1 MATGFDLE
9 NFLEMLAAERG
20 AADNT
25 LDGYRRDLE
34 DFSGFLGGKKIAV
47 AQSSDVSAYLSD
59 LTRRGFAETS
69 QARRLS
75 ALKQF
80 FKFLY
85 SEGIRQ
91 DDPTRTLSAPKKR
104 GSLPKVMS
112 MDEVDRLIECARVE
126 TETPQ
131 RSAAARLRAQR
142 MYTLIEVLYA
152 TGLRVSELVALPVRA
167 ALRDTRLIEIK
178 GKGGKERLVPLSHA
192 AQAAMKDYVG
202 LRSAEGAF
210 EKSPW
215 LFPSHGNSGQ
225 LTRQHFARELKDLA
239 TKTGLD
245 ATKVSPHVL
254 RHAFASHLLQNG
266 ADLRVVQQLLGH
278 ADISTTQIYTHVLD
292 ERLRELVESAHPL
305 AQRE

>member
-1 MATGFDLE
+1 MAAGFDIE
-9 NFLEMLAAERG
+9 TFLEMLAVERG
-20 AADNT
+20 AAENT

-34 DFSGFLGGKKIAV
+34 DFSGFLGKMNVSNAR
-47 AQSSDVSAYLSD
+47 SDDISAYLSD

-85 SEGIRQ
+85 SEGMRA
-91 DDPTRTLSAPKKR
+91 DDPTRTLSSPKKR
-104 GSLPKVMS
+104 GSLPKVLS
-112 MDEVDRLIECARVE
+112 VDDVDRLIETARSQ
-126 TETPQ
+126 TRKPQ
-131 RSAAARLRAQR
+131 RSSAARLRVQR

-152 TGLRVSELVALPVRA
+152 TGLRVSELVALPVSA
-167 ALRDTRLIEIK
+167 AMRDARLIEIR
-178 GKGGKERLVPLSHA
+178 GKGGKERLVPLSPA
-192 AQAAMKDYVG
+192 AQLAMKDYVG
-202 LRSAEGAF
+202 LRTAEGSY

-215 LFPSHGNSGQ
+215 LFPSHGDSGH
-225 LTRQHFARELKDLA
+225 LTRQHFARELKALA
-239 TKTGLD
+239 QMAGLD
-245 ATKVSPHVL
+245 VAKISPHVL

-292 ERLRELVESAHPL
+292 ERLRELVEQAHPL
-305 AQRE
+305 AQR

>member
-20 AADNT
+20 AAENT
-25 LDGYRRDLE
+25 LAGYRRDLE
-34 DFSGFLGGKKIAV
+34 DYSDFLGRTKLAE
-47 AQSSDVSAYLSD
+47 ANSDHISGYMSD
-59 LTRRGFAETS
+59 LTRRGYAETS

-80 FKFLY
+80 YKFLY
-85 SEGIRQ
+85 SEGSRQ

-104 GSLPKVMS
+104 SSLPKVLS
-112 MDEVDRLIECARVE
+112 MDDVDCLIETARLQ
-126 TETPQ
+126 TEASHK
-131 RSAAARLRAQR
+131 SAAAALRAQR

-152 TGLRVSELVALPVRA
+152 TGLRVSELVSLPVTA
-167 ALRDTRLIEIK
+167 ALRDARLIEIK

-192 AQAAMKDYVG
+192 AQSAMKMYVE
-202 LRSAEGAF
+202 LRSAESAY
-210 EKSPW
+210 ENSPW
-215 LFPSHGNSGQ
+215 LFPSHGGSGH
-225 LTRQHFARELKDLA
+225 LTRQHFGRDLKDLA
-239 TKTGLD
+239 AAAGLD
-245 ATKVSPHVL
+245 SSKVSPHVL

-292 ERLRELVESAHPL
+292 ERLRELVETAHPL
-305 AQRE
+305 ARK

>member
-34 DFSGFLGGKKIAV
+34 DFSGFLGGKKIAD

-85 SEGIRQ
+85 SEGTRQ

-215 LFPSHGNSGQ
+215 LFPSHGNSGH

-239 TKTGLD
+239 TKAGLD
-245 ATKVSPHVL
+245 ASKVSPHVL

>member
-34 DFSGFLGGKKIAV
+34 DFSGFLGKTRIAD

-59 LTRRGFAETS
+59 LNKRGFAETS

-85 SEGIRQ
+85 SEGLRQ

-104 GSLPKVMS
+104 GSLPKVLS
-112 MDEVDRLIECARVE
+112 MDDVDRLIETARAE
-126 TETPQ
+126 TQKPQ
-131 RSAAARLRAQR
+131 PSAAARLRVHR

-167 ALRDTRLIEIK
+167 ALRDARLIEIK

-192 AQAAMKDYVG
+192 AQAAMKDYVA
-202 LRSAEGAF
+202 LRSAEGSY

-215 LFPSHGNSGQ
+215 LFPSHGDSGH
-225 LTRQHFARELKDLA
+225 LTRQHFARELKELA
-239 TKTGLD
+239 HKAGLD
-245 ATKVSPHVL
+245 AAKVSPHVL

-305 AQRE
+305 AQRK

>member
-1 MATGFDLE
+1 MATGYDIE

-20 AADNT
+20 AAENT
-25 LDGYRRDLE
+25 LAGYRRDLE
-34 DFSGFLGGKKIAV
+34 DFSGFLGRTKVSDAV
-47 AQSSDVSAYLSD
+47 SDDISAYMSD

-85 SEGIRQ
+85 SEGTRR
-91 DDPTRTLSAPKKR
+91 DDPTRTLSSPKKR
-104 GSLPKVMS
+104 GSLPKVLS
-112 MDEVDRLIECARVE
+112 VDEVDTLIETAR
-126 TETPQ
+126 TETRKRQ

-152 TGLRVSELVALPVRA
+152 TGLRVSELVALPVSA
-167 ALRDTRLIEIK
+167 ALRDARLIEIR

-192 AQAAMKDYVG
+192 AQLAMKDYVA
-202 LRSAEGAF
+202 LRSAEGAY

-215 LFPSHGNSGQ
+215 LFPSHGDSGH
-225 LTRQHFARELKDLA
+225 LTRQHFARELKGLA
-239 TKTGLD
+239 RSAGLD
-245 ATKVSPHVL
+245 VAKISPHVL

-292 ERLRELVESAHPL
+292 ERLRELVEQAHPL
-305 AQRE
+305 AQR

>member
-34 DFSGFLGGKKIAV
+34 DFSGFLGGKKIAN

-59 LTRRGFAETS
+59 LTRRGFAATS

-85 SEGIRQ
+85 SEGTRQ

-112 MDEVDRLIECARVE
+112 MDEVDRLIECARAE
-126 TETPQ
+126 TETPR
-131 RSAAARLRAQR
+131 RSAAARLRVQR

-167 ALRDTRLIEIK
+167 AMRDTRLIEIK
-178 GKGGKERLVPLSHA
+178 GKGGKERLVPLSRA

-202 LRSAEGAF
+202 LRSAEGAY

-215 LFPSHGNSGQ
+215 LFPSHGNSGH
-225 LTRQHFARELKDLA
+225 LTRQHFARDLKDLA
-239 TKTGLD
+239 NKAGLD

>member
-25 LDGYRRDLE
+25 LDSYRRDLE
-34 DFSGFLGGKKIAV
+34 DFSGFLGRTKIAD
-47 AQSSDVSAYLSD
+47 ARSEDISAYMGD
-59 LTRRGFAETS
+59 LNRRGFAESS

-85 SEGIRQ
+85 SEGTRQ

-104 GSLPKVMS
+104 GALPKVLS
-112 MDEVDRLIECARVE
+112 MADVDRLIETAEAE
-126 TETPQ
+126 TKKPQ
-131 RSAAARLRAQR
+131 RSAATRLRAQR
-142 MYTLIEVLYA
+142 MLALIEVLYA

-167 ALRDTRLIEIK
+167 ALRDERLIEIK
-178 GKGGKERLVPLSHA
+178 GKGGKERLVPLSMA
-192 AQAAMKDYVG
+192 AQQAMKSYVA
-202 LRSAEGAF
+202 LRSEEGAYD
-210 EKSPW
+210 KSPW
-215 LFPSHGNSGQ
+215 LFPSHGDSGH

-239 TKTGLD
+239 LAAGLD
-245 ATKVSPHVL
+245 ASKVSPHVL

-305 AQRE
+305 AQR

>member
-20 AADNT
+20 AAENT
-25 LDGYRRDLE
+25 LAGYRRDLE
-34 DFSGFLGGKKIAV
+34 DFSGFLGRKTLAS
-47 AQSSDVSAYLSD
+47 AQSEDISAYLGD
-59 LTRRGFAETS
+59 LNRRGFAETS

-80 FKFLY
+80 YKFLY
-85 SEGIRQ
+85 AEGSRE

-104 GSLPKVMS
+104 ASLPKLLS
-112 MDEVDRLIECARVE
+112 MEDVDRLIETARAE
-126 TETPQ
+126 TEKPQ
-131 RSAAARLRAQR
+131 KSAAARLRTQR

-152 TGLRVSELVALPVRA
+152 TGLRVSELVALPVTA
-167 ALRDTRLIEIK
+167 ALRDARLIEIR
-178 GKGGKERLVPLSHA
+178 GKGGKERLVPLSRA

-202 LRSAEGAF
+202 LRAAEGAY

-215 LFPSHGNSGQ
+215 LFPSHGDSGH
-225 LTRQHFARELKDLA
+225 LTRQHFARDLKDLA
-239 TKTGLD
+239 VAAGLD
-245 ATKVSPHVL
+245 AGKISPHVL

-305 AQRE
+305 AKK